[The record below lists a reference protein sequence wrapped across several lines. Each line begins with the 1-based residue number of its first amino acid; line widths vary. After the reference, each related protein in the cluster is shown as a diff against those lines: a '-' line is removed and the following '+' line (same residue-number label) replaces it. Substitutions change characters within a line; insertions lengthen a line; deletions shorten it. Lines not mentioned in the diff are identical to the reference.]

1 MKRNCKHC
9 GVEIPAGRLEVLPH
23 TQTCV
28 KCSTEAPKAGR
39 IVTYGQGEEIHTEL
53 EILDRDTMRRIR
65 MAEKGYSTVKLDD
78 PESIDLE
85 LDTNSLPEL
94 EPDVE

>member
-78 PESIDLE
+78 PEALDLE
-85 LDTNSLPEL
+85 SDTNSLPEL

>member
-78 PESIDLE
+78 PESLE
-85 LDTNSLPEL
+85 TEVDPNSLPEL
-94 EPDVE
+94 EPDTE

>member
-65 MAEKGYSTVKLDD
+65 MAEKGYSMVKLDD
-78 PESIDLE
+78 SEFLETEIDS
-85 LDTNSLPEL
+85 NSLPES
-94 EPDVE
+94 EPDIE

>member
-78 PESIDLE
+78 PESLDLE
-85 LDTNSLPEL
+85 LDTSSLPEL

>member
-1 MKRNCKHC
+1 MRNCKHC
-9 GVEIPAGRLEVLPH
+9 GVEIPAGRLEVLPF

-39 IVTYGQGEEIHTEL
+39 IVTYGHGEEIHTEL

-78 PESIDLE
+78 PESLDSE
-85 LDTNSLPEL
+85 LDSNSLPEL

>member
-78 PESIDLE
+78 PESLE
-85 LDTNSLPEL
+85 TEVDSNSLPEL
-94 EPDVE
+94 EPDTE